1 MTESMDLASHAFV
14 RSQISCCDE
23 LVLRLLSECL
33 LFTRI
38 VCRVESV
45 VGLLSEDVPP
55 FFLALL
61 LGLEAQHHFAVD

>member
-1 MTESMDLASHAFV
+1 MDLASNKFV
-14 RSQISCCDE
+14 RSQILCCDE
-23 LVLRLLSECL
+23 LVLRLLSKCL

-38 VCRVESV
+38 VCQVESV

>member
-1 MTESMDLASHAFV
+1 MDLASHKFV
-14 RSQISCCDE
+14 RSQILCCDE

-38 VCRVESV
+38 VCPVESV

>member
-1 MTESMDLASHAFV
+1 MTESVDLASHTFV

-23 LVLRLLSECL
+23 LVIRLLSECL

>member
-1 MTESMDLASHAFV
+1 MDLASHKFV
-14 RSQISCCDE
+14 RSQILCCDE

-45 VGLLSEDVPP
+45 VGSLSEDVPP
-55 FFLALL
+55 FFLVLL

>member
-1 MTESMDLASHAFV
+1 MTESVDLASHAFV
-14 RSQISCCDE
+14 RSQISCCDV
-23 LVLRLLSECL
+23 LVFGLISACFV
-33 LFTRI
+33 FTRI